1 MPKSNF
7 LRKKNKTGATADF
20 KRLKAKVRL
29 GEDPCCPYHTRPAV
43 APNKWRVWRN
53 GHTPSLVLCCRGC
66 REFPRALAAHHITTW
81 EHPILKVLRSYRRLV
96 G

>member
-29 GEDPCCPYHTRPAV
+29 TPALCHDHPV
-43 APNKWRVWRN
+43 PFTA
-53 GHTPSLVLCCRGC
+53 TPFCLGVQHSC
-66 REFPRALAAHHITTW
+66 
-81 EHPILKVLRSYRRLV
+81 
-96 G
+96 

>member
-29 GEDPCCPYHTRPAV
+29 VGTHV
-43 APNKWRVWRN
+43 APF
-53 GHTPSLVLCCRGC
+53 TPAQFARKRMACVA
-66 REFPRALAAHHITTW
+66 EWP
-81 EHPILKVLRSYRRLV
+81 PLR
-96 G
+96 